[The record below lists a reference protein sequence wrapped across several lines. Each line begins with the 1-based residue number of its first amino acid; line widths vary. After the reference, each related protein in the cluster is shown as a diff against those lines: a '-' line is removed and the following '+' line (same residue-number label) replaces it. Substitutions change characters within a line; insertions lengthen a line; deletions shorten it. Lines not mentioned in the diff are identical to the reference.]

1 MAEKDKKTFKE
12 QLEDP
17 YFEALGGFNIFSADA
32 YGLTPSKTI
41 EKLERV
47 KKKIKAEQKIEELP
61 KGSEG
66 YKKAVVDKTLIESAE
81 DNNEVSLGES
91 VSNAIIAGL
100 ISIPYGWAQLTAEI
114 KDAVGDDVPLEETN
128 VAKLD
133 TWFDKTVIGEL
144 YNYS

>member
-66 YKKAVVDKTLIESAE
+66 Y
-81 DNNEVSLGES
+81 
-91 VSNAIIAGL
+91 
-100 ISIPYGWAQLTAEI
+100 
-114 KDAVGDDVPLEETN
+114 
-128 VAKLD
+128 
-133 TWFDKTVIGEL
+133 
-144 YNYS
+144 